1 MQLDGKVALVTGAA
15 SGIGRGAAL
24 KFAQAGARVGLLD
37 VTPDALDEAAAE
49 VNAAAQETLPLSLR
63 ERGSGGEGA
72 LALPL
77 LADVRDPAALDAA
90 VAQLTERFGRL
101 DILFANAGINGVWAP
116 VHDIT
121 PDEYDR
127 TMDVNLKGTFLS
139 INAALPHLRR
149 RGGAIVI
156 TSSVNGTRMFSN
168 CGASVYA
175 ASKAAQLAMGK
186 MLALELAR
194 DRIRVNVICPGSVT
208 TNISRNTTHRHREGL
223 RYLMQAPAG
232 NVPLTDG
239 APATPEQVAR
249 VLLFLVSDMAAHVTG
264 EVIFIDGAQSL
275 LFG

>member
-1 MQLDGKVALVTGAA
+1 MLPEEGLPRLGGKVALVTGGA

-37 VTPDALDEAAAE
+37 FNPDRLDEAVAE
-49 VNAAAQETLPLSLR
+49 VAAAGP
-63 ERGSGGEGA
+63 GA
-72 LALPL
+72 MALQ
-77 LADVRDPAALDAA
+77 ADVRDPAALHAA
-90 VAQLTERFGRL
+90 VGQLTERFGRL
-101 DILFANAGINGVWAP
+101 DILFANAGINGVWAA
-116 VHDIT
+116 VDDIT

-127 TMDVNLKGTFLS
+127 TMDINLKGTFLS
-139 INAALPHLRR
+139 INAALPHLRQQ
-149 RGGAIVI
+149 GGAIVI
-156 TSSVNGTRMFSN
+156 TSSVNGTRMYSN

-175 ASKAAQLAMGK
+175 ASKAAQLALGK
-186 MLALELAR
+186 MLAIELAR

-208 TNISRNTTHRHREGL
+208 TNISENTQHRGREGL

-249 VLLFLVSDMAAHVTG
+249 VVLFLVSDMAAHVTG
-264 EVIFIDGAQSL
+264 EVIYIDGAQSL